1 MWAGRG
7 SSSIRRSCA
16 GKRCWRAP
24 CWAWPA
30 SARRATGPSRW
41 MRGFEKKS
49 KDCDDHDPGA
59 LDPRDD
65 GEREHRRSIGDA
77 AAPRRVL
84 HVLVLHLPEA
94 LHHRP
99 RPEQDRTVRARLL
112 ERLGPRRLVPERGE
126 PPAFDREP
134 RADFRGRV
142 PRALETEKPAPC
154 RRPEPYGGRRP

>member
-30 SARRATGPSRW
+30 SARRATGPSRCL
-41 MRGFEKKS
+41 RRFEKNS
-49 KDCDDHDPGA
+49 KDCDDHDPGP

-112 ERLGPRRLVPERGE
+112 ERLGPPPPVPERGE

-134 RADFRGRV
+134 PADFRGPV
-142 PRALETEKPAPC
+142 PSATKTHKPP
-154 RRPEPYGGRRP
+154 RDLPPPPFF